1 MELEKKYLK
10 LLYEKS
16 VGYLEGISNNNFYS
30 KNRQSLPKAYL
41 PNGAIYIIKTD
52 LFILNN
58 GFISDKTIPFCM
70 SKALS
75 LDIDTLEDL
84 IKVENYLK
92 NNFEKN

>member
-1 MELEKKYLK
+1 MNYLK
-10 LLYEKS
+10 SFSLLKN
-16 VGYLEGISNNNFYS
+16 LPKKLNNFYS

-52 LFILNN
+52 SFILNN

-70 SKALS
+70 SEDLS

-84 IKVENYLK
+84 IKVQNFLK
-92 NNFEKN
+92 KKFEKN